1 MPNFSLARIMYGTNE
16 DFRAT
21 GWMSTS
27 ALPSPGLASSA
38 ESANR
43 AAASS
48 HLSLGAYLYKAWTAL
63 TAWH

>member
-27 ALPSPGLASSA
+27 ALSSPGLPNSADPASRGG
-38 ESANR
+38 ES
-43 AAASS
+43 SY
-48 HLSLGAYLYKAWTAL
+48 LSLGAYLHKAWVAL
-63 TAWH
+63 TARH